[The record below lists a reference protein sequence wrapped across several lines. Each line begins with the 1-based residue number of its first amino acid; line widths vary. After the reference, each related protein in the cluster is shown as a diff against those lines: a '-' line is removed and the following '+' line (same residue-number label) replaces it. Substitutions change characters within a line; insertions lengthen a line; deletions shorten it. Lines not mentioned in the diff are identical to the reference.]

1 MARKTKQEAQ
11 ETRSSI
17 MDAAVRVFA
26 VKGVART
33 SLDDI
38 AREAGVTRGAIYWH
52 FANKADLLNILWD
65 QILLLYAPMAQASE
79 AQNEPDPL
87 GKMKSLYLALF
98 NGLVEDQHQQQL
110 FRLLFDDSSHSR
122 ETEAMRLRHIQ
133 MRRERLHGIQIA
145 LNNAKEKG
153 QLPPNLDVRLGAISV
168 LVFIHGLIANWTTTP
183 DMFDI
188 KKEGERFIEG
198 IFQMLRTGFQERG

>member
-1 MARKTKQEAQ
+1 MARKTKQEAL
-11 ETRSSI
+11 ETRNSI

-52 FANKADLLNILWD
+52 FANKEDLLNSLWD
-65 QILLLYAPMAQASE
+65 QIVLLYAPMTQASE
-79 AQNEPDPL
+79 AQDEPDPL
-87 GKMKSLYLALF
+87 GKMKNLYLALF
-98 NGLVEDQHQQQL
+98 CGLVEDQRQQQL
-110 FRLLFDDSSHSR
+110 FRLLFDDSSHSK
-122 ETEAMRLRHIQ
+122 ETEAMRFRHVQ
-133 MRRERLHGIQIA
+133 MRRERLRGIQIT
-145 LNNAKEKG
+145 LNNAQEKG
-153 QLPPNLDVRLGAISV
+153 QLPPNLDIRQGSISV
-168 LVFIHGLIANWTTTP
+168 LVFIHGLITNWITTP

-198 IFQMLRTGFQERG
+198 IFQMLRTSFQEH

>member
-11 ETRSSI
+11 ETRNSI
-17 MDAAVRVFA
+17 MDAAARVFG

-52 FANKADLLNILWD
+52 FANKEALLNSLWD
-65 QILLLYAPMAQASE
+65 QILLLYAPMAQASQ
-79 AQNEPDPL
+79 AQDEPDPL
-87 GKMKSLYLALF
+87 GKMKNLYLALF
-98 NGLVEDQHQQQL
+98 NGMVEDQRQQQL
-110 FRLLFDDSSHSR
+110 FRLLFDDSSHSK

-133 MRRERLHGIQIA
+133 LRRERLHGIQIT
-145 LNNAKEKG
+145 LNNAKERG
-153 QLPPNLDVRLGAISV
+153 QLPPNLDVRQGAISV
-168 LVFIHGLIANWTTTP
+168 LVFVHGLIANWIATP

-198 IFQMLRTGFQERG
+198 IFLMLQTGFPERG